1 MIGMETQY
9 ILIRQNKSD
18 AKNIRIQSEVKNV
31 LKDASFVIKNNVIH
45 FSEDDKENYVTF
57 IMSYEDN
64 NVLYLKI
71 TTSLNGEA
79 AAKLLDEFNERFV
92 KGQHRRKFYII
103 NAYSDSSQFYC
114 KKLMPAIGSF
124 ERLLRKFIYL
134 TLTGV
139 YGSEWI
145 KIIDSERRKHIAEIS
160 KGKINQDTK
169 YIEESLEWLD
179 FSEIEEVLFTPC
191 VYEDVDAVV
200 NELLSTKEITK
211 EEMLNK
217 LKTIEKKSLWDR
229 EFQSFSDVKN
239 LQENF
244 NDIRNIRNTVMHN
257 KFISH
262 KYFEESLTKTEKIN
276 TQLKAAI
283 RKIEKNIYDNTKEK
297 HPIVIDIGAL
307 TESFLKA
314 LKKSEEIEEKKEIGR
329 RVAEKYSNLYG
340 STNVSNLTNAQLLIN
355 DAIAKKIN
363 NG

>member
-1 MIGMETQY
+1 METQY

-18 AKNIRIQSEVKNV
+18 AKKIRIQSEVKSV
-31 LKDASFVIKNNVIH
+31 LKEASFVIKNNIIY
-45 FSEDDKENYVTF
+45 FSEDDKENYVNF
-57 IMSYEDN
+57 LMSHEDN
-64 NVLYLKI
+64 NVLYLKVS
-71 TTSLNGEA
+71 TSLNGEA

-92 KGQHRRKFYII
+92 KGEHRRKFYII
-103 NAYSDSSQFYC
+103 NAYSDASQFYC
-114 KKLMPAIGSF
+114 KKLTPVIGRF
-124 ERLLRKFIYL
+124 ERLLREFIYL
-134 TLTGV
+134 TLTGA
-139 YGSEWI
+139 YGREWI

-160 KGKINQDTK
+160 KGKISHDIK

-179 FSEIEEVLFTPC
+179 FSDIEEVLFTPC
-191 VYEDVDAVV
+191 IYEDVDAVV
-200 NELLSTKEITK
+200 TELLSTKEITK

-217 LKTIEKKSLWDR
+217 LKTIEKKSLWER

-262 KYFEESLTKTEKIN
+262 KYFEESLTKIEKIN
-276 TQLKAAI
+276 NQLRRAI

-297 HPIVIDIGAL
+297 SSIVIDIGAW
-307 TESFLKA
+307 TEACLKA
-314 LKKSEEIEEKKEIGR
+314 LKNSEDAKRKTEIGR

-340 STNVSNLTNAQLLIN
+340 STKVSDLTNAQLLIN
-355 DAIAKKIN
+355 DAITKKIN